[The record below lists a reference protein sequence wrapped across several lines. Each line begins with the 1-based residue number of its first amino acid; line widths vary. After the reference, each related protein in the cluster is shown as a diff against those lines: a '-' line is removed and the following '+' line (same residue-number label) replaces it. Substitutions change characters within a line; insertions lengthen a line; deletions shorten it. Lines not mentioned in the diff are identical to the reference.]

1 VTAQM
6 VRLGIAVGAMILAGF
21 AFMSMAPSWTAWV
34 AAIAIFLIGGAM
46 AEAAFRRLASNETK
60 RRDLEDR
67 MRNPPS

>member
-1 VTAQM
+1 MTAQL
-6 VRLGIAVGAMILAGF
+6 VRFGMTLAALILAGF

-34 AAIAIFLIGGAM
+34 AAVAIFLIGGAM

-67 MRNPPS
+67 VRNPPS